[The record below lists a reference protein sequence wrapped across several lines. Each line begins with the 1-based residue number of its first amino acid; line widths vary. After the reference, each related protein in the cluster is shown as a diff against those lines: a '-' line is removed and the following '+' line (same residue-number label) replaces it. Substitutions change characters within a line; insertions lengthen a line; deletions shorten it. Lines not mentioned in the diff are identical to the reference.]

1 MQRLS
6 PDPRRKAGF
15 FLALAQKIM
24 VRLFIVA
31 FCMVYL
37 LLFETWLFG
46 TAHTRYPLVILLH
59 WIAPQTF
66 KHTPV

>member
-15 FLALAQKIM
+15 FLALTQKIM
-24 VRLFIVA
+24 VRIFIVA
-31 FCMVYL
+31 FFMVYL
-37 LLFETWLFG
+37 LLFETWIFG

-59 WIAPQTF
+59 WIDPQTF
-66 KHTPV
+66 KRTPV